1 MERKILWMLCIGVG
15 YWMSAQDAVANH
27 PIDGNPHW
35 AVYARMTHLADSTS
49 TKQEDGFFDD
59 VPIPKFPGGTQAL
72 VKFIYD
78 NLRYPKELLSDSIE
92 GRSIIQILVD
102 EQGNI
107 ASTKILRSSHPL
119 LDAEALRIVR
129 IMPCWEPARDLRHG
143 EPIKGY
149 FTFPI
154 QFKLPK
160 K

>member
-35 AVYARMTHLADSTS
+35 TVYARMTHLADSTS
-49 TKQEDGFFDD
+49 TKQEDGFFDG

>member
-1 MERKILWMLCIGVG
+1 MLCIGVG
-15 YWMSAQDAVANH
+15 YWMSAQETTANH
-27 PIDGNPHW
+27 PIVADSFGTANIRN
-35 AVYARMTHLADSTS
+35 VYSADSTS
-49 TKQEDGFFDD
+49 TKQEDGFVVDG

-129 IMPCWEPARDLRHG
+129 IMPCWKPARDLRHG

-154 QFKLPK
+154 QFKLPQK
-160 K
+160 

>member
-1 MERKILWMLCIGVG
+1 MERKILWMLCVGVG

-49 TKQEDGFFDD
+49 TKQEDGFFDG

-78 NLRYPKELLSDSIE
+78 NLRYPKELLSDSTE

>member
-49 TKQEDGFFDD
+49 TKQEDGFFDG
-59 VPIPKFPGGTQAL
+59 VPIPKFSGGTQAL

>member
-1 MERKILWMLCIGVG
+1 MERKILWMLCIGVW

-49 TKQEDGFFDD
+49 TKQEDGFFDG

>member
-49 TKQEDGFFDD
+49 TKQEDGFFDG